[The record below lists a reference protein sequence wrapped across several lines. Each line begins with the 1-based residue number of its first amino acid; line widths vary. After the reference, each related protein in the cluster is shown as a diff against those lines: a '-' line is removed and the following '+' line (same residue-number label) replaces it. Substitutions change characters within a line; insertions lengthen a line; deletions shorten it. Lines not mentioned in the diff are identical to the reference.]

1 MTATNSTTVPSRLRG
16 GRTAL
21 GIVAA
26 AALLAGCQTQPGQN
40 TAVGAGLGALGGAA
54 VGAAIDNGGL
64 GGALV
69 GAGIGAL
76 AGGAVG
82 NYMDRQEQQLRQE
95 LAGSGVDVQRQG
107 DVIVLNMPGNI
118 TFATDSADINPQFYP
133 TLNEISQTLRNYPQ
147 TTVQV
152 VGHTDSTGSADYNVD
167 LSLRRANSVVQF
179 LQAQGVQPQRVAA
192 YGAGETQPI
201 ASNATASGRQANR
214 RVEITIR
221 PYTG

>member
-1 MTATNSTTVPSRLRG
+1 MTTGITRTAPAWGAVAKTATTLTLVG
-16 GRTAL
+16 
-21 GIVAA
+21 
-26 AALLAGCQTQPGQN
+26 ALLAGCQTAGQN
-40 TAVGAGLGALGGAA
+40 TAVGTGLGALGGAA
-54 VGAAIDNGGL
+54 VGAAIDDGGL

-82 NYMDRQEQQLRQE
+82 NYMDRQEQALRQE
-95 LAGSGVDVQRQG
+95 LQGSGVDVQRQG

-118 TFATDSADINPQFYP
+118 TFATDSAQISPQFYP
-133 TLNEISQTLRNYPQ
+133 TLNQIGQTLRNYPQ

-152 VGHTDSTGSADYNVD
+152 VGHTDSTGAEQYNID
-167 LSLRRANSVVQF
+167 LSLRRASSVAQY
-179 LQAQGVQPQRVAA
+179 LQGQGFQPQRIAA
-192 YGAGETQPI
+192 FGAGESRPI

-214 RVEITIR
+214 RVEIEIR